1 MIKNDSVIDPLH
13 EPVLP
18 KWATTLGQTH
28 HSATQLLMSDGPHF
42 FRYYVLTQQE
52 RRMIPGNA
60 QMKAGVAVG
69 DALQDYYA
77 DTKWSLNPITKKL
90 MPYANAKKGTEKSQI
105 IKMDLVYN
113 LKGGYIKIYPLIVLA
128 TRKGVMDGL

>member
-90 MPYANAKKGTEKSQI
+90 MPYANAKKGTEKSDI
-105 IKMDLVYN
+105 IRDVLEKFNKYQPIDPKDQEKLIN
-113 LKGGYIKIYPLIVLA
+113 IKQ
-128 TRKGVMDGL
+128 K